1 MAIKITIKSN
11 GEIISEDTTDHTP
24 VDVAMWYDRRLR
36 MWTLYPVDA
45 EGNQLREA
53 SYAPRKDLA
62 KIIKKDIEEEIASGN
77 RDGWYY

>member
-1 MAIKITIKSN
+1 MITIKIKN
-11 GEIISEDTTDHTP
+11 GQITESAEDHTP

-45 EGNQLREA
+45 EGNQLRQA

-62 KIIKKDIEEEIASGN
+62 EILKKDIWEEIESGE
-77 RDGWYY
+77 RTGWYYC

>member
-1 MAIKITIKSN
+1 MADMITIKVKN
-11 GEIISEDTTDHTP
+11 GQIEETNEDHTP

-45 EGNQLREA
+45 AGNQLRQA

-62 KIIKKDIEEEIASGN
+62 QILRKDIFAEIESGD
-77 RDGWYY
+77 RTGYYY

>member
-1 MAIKITIKSN
+1 MIIKVNGVTI
-11 GEIISEDTTDHTP
+11 EDGCTEDHTP

-45 EGNQLREA
+45 YGNQLRQA

-62 KIIKKDIEEEIASGN
+62 QMLKEDIWEEIRTGN
-77 RDGWYY
+77 TENYYYTF